1 MRVFL
6 RKAFYSTLDTG
17 KAFERRIYL
26 LDETKQKISFWN
38 DVPLK
43 IKGETDP
50 TVFNAGIEIPR
61 YSLGKFEV
69 RKTEPYH
76 PIVQD
81 IRKNKIN
88 RDKTELRYYAQ
99 YGSFNYGFFPQTW
112 ENCFKSHKDIDNL
125 MVETL
130 VLDAIFNCDR
140 VIMTH

>member
-1 MRVFL
+1 MRTCL

-26 LDETKQKISFWN
+26 LDENKQKISFWN
-38 DVPLK
+38 DVPLR
-43 IKGETDP
+43 INGETDP
-50 TVFNAGIEIPR
+50 TIFNAGIEIPR

-69 RKTEPYH
+69 RKTEPFH

-99 YGSFNYGFFPQTW
+99 YGFFNYGFFPQTW
-112 ENCFKSHKDIDNL
+112 ENSLIRHKDIDNL
-125 MVETL
+125 VVETL
-130 VLDAIFNCDR
+130 V
-140 VIMTH
+140 